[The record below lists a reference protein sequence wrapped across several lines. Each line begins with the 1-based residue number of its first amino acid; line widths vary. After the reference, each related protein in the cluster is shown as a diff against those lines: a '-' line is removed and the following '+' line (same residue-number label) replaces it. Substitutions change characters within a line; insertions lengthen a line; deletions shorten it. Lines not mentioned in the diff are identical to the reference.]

1 MTSRGRPGRDP
12 AAPGPG
18 DDRPRP
24 PTLAYLACATGLM
37 TVCVWPAGWLF
48 RLDVLAGFVAV
59 PLCVVVHEYGHA
71 RTALFLGARE
81 LRAEW
86 RGGSMAV
93 SHEDL
98 GPVRNLSVAL
108 GGPAASGA
116 VGGGL
121 VAVGLTYGW
130 QPLVILGA
138 VVAFPAG
145 TLIPRPRRRDVPA
158 PGAPLVGRPKGSDV
172 RSTSSAAV
180 GRSAGSFERH
190 FCTSSASAGRPRPG
204 PRSRVRR
211 GPPGGAGRGRN
222 RRRTGAARSPRT
234 AGGCRGRRR
243 RRRRSGP
250 GSRRPVRGPC
260 RRGCR

>member
-1 MTSRGRPGRDP
+1 MILLRLVLVMTVHGR
-12 AAPGPG
+12 
-18 DDRPRP
+18 RP
-24 PTLAYLACATGLM
+24 LAYLACATGLM

-145 TLIPRPRRRDVPA
+145 TLIPPGHDGGTCRRQAR
-158 PGAPLVGRPKGSDV
+158 RW
-172 RSTSSAAV
+172 SAD
-180 GRSAGSFERH
+180 R
-190 FCTSSASAGRPRPG
+190 
-204 PRSRVRR
+204 RVR
-211 GPPGGAGRGRN
+211 
-222 RRRTGAARSPRT
+222 T
-234 AGGCRGRRR
+234 
-243 RRRRSGP
+243 
-250 GSRRPVRGPC
+250 
-260 RRGCR
+260 